1 MSFSFLSSEEYDE
14 QAHQLYDAGEYDRA
28 LELLQDGLKRYP
40 EAVDLQVGIGY
51 VRLAREEYAWAL
63 KSFENALMLDA
74 DHEDGWVGRGEVLLK
89 FGRVEDA
96 LACFVR
102 IDELGLS
109 DDLELGLAMG
119 RALYREALFRESRQR
134 LVTLAAA
141 HPEVAEV
148 RAALGYTLH
157 ALGDDLGA
165 RRELRAALRLDPKLH
180 EVRIYLSHLHFE
192 RGDLET
198 ALSELEHVPAEE
210 HWDPLSV
217 WRYIELKCSL
227 QKFAEDDTALAPW
240 RERWEE
246 LRGEPDAI
254 DHILAEVEAAFE
266 EAGGDYP
273 LPTASTPQTPLLR
286 APAPLPI
293 LPPASALSGS
303 LEIHRVRTADGTT
316 FVGTWE
322 EILLRMRDALS
333 DPSEPITSF
342 MHRAAQR
349 VRQLTGRDLPCDDPE
364 SFLRE
369 SARMGLLSI
378 ED

>member
-1 MSFSFLSSEEYDE
+1 MSFSYLSSEEYDE

-28 LELLQDGLKRYP
+28 LELLQEGLAKYP
-40 EAVDLQVGIGY
+40 NAVDLHVGVGY

-63 KSFENALMLDA
+63 KAFERALCLDS

-89 FGRVEDA
+89 FGRVEES
-96 LACFVR
+96 LACFR
-102 IDELGLS
+102 KIDDLGLS

-134 LVTLAAA
+134 LLALATA
-141 HPEVAEV
+141 HPDAAEV

-165 RRELRAALRLDPKLH
+165 RRELRAALRLDTGLH

-192 RGDLET
+192 RGDLEA
-198 ALSELEHVPAEE
+198 ALAELERVPASE

-227 QKFAEDDTALAPW
+227 QKCDEADPKLTPW
-240 RERWEE
+240 RDRWEE

-254 DHILAEVEAAFE
+254 DHILGEVEAAFE
-266 EAGGDYP
+266 EAGGDLP
-273 LPTASTPQTPLLR
+273 LVATPSLPALHPSPSLPVLPAAPQAPPER
-286 APAPLPI
+286 A
-293 LPPASALSGS
+293 
-303 LEIHRVRTADGTT
+303 IHRVRTADGVT
-316 FVGTWE
+316 FIGTWE
-322 EILLRMRDALS
+322 EIVHRMRDTMS
-333 DPSEPITSF
+333 DPSEPVSTF

-349 VRQLTGRDLPCDDPE
+349 VLQMTGRLLPCDDPE
-364 SFLRE
+364 TFIRE